1 PKKKK
6 KKKSSR
12 TKAKRNRSQARRAKT
27 RGAADGRGENGR
39 DPDSGGG
46 AEAEKATLGRAKIRG
61 EKIIFAAACQLSKI
75 SKSAKSCGRPTARL
89 FWINASLPRMKT
101 GMPSSSAETLLANA
115 SSVLTPLMLLS
126 RSIRFGARPSWI
138 TWFGSVKS
146 DSRNPEWAKPN
157 SFSRSTIVAAFFDVA
172 RIRMSRPPV

>member
-89 FWINASLPRMKT
+89 FWINASLPRLKT
-101 GMPSSSAETLLANA
+101 GKPSSSAETLLANA

-138 TWFGSVKS
+138 ICSGSMKS
-146 DSRNPEWAKPN
+146 VSLKPECANPN
-157 SFSRSTIVAAFFDVA
+157 CFRRSTSSRAFSGA
-172 RIRMSRPPV
+172 GRTKISTSPV